1 MKKVLKWVL
10 IVLVVLIII
19 GIFAGKD
26 KDGSDKKP
34 EAVKSSEQKIAM
46 TDKEYKMAE
55 LIINNDVMNSL
66 NGNDSQITTDYI
78 RVTAREMQQ
87 TYASNE
93 ARGDKTYKGK
103 NIIITGIIK
112 SIDSSI
118 GDIPVVSLNTGEMFS
133 TVRLHLAKPYR
144 DMAAD
149 LDKNQKITL
158 ACVGDSVIIGSPG
171 LKDCKPVPAV
181 ASKITNEQ
189 MKFVNKFIKGNNEVP
204 NEIKQIVLL
213 AKVLGKE
220 TGDFS
225 QCQDINSKCMN
236 DSVKVLKS
244 ISKEKLQE
252 EAKLLGVEM

>member
-10 IVLVVLIII
+10 IIFVVLIVI
-19 GIFAGKD
+19 GIIAGKD
-26 KDGSDKKP
+26 EGGSDKKP

-55 LIINNDVMNSL
+55 LLINDDVMTSL
-66 NGNDSQITTDYI
+66 NGNDSQVTTDYI

-103 NIIITGIIK
+103 NIIITGIIE

-118 GDIPVVSLNTGEMFS
+118 GDIPVVSLKTGEMFS
-133 TVRLHLAKPYR
+133 NVRLHLAKQYR

-171 LKDCKPVPAV
+171 LKDCKPVSSV
-181 ASKITNEQ
+181 VSKITNEQ
-189 MKFVNKFIKGNNEVP
+189 MKLVNKFIKGNNEVP
-204 NEIKQIVLL
+204 NNIKQIVLFT
-213 AKVLGKE
+213 KMLGRE

-225 QCQDINSKCMN
+225 QCQEINSKCMN
-236 DSVKVLKS
+236 ESVKVLKN
-244 ISKEKLQE
+244 IDKEKLQE